1 MSLREIIVDAGQLID
16 YVVAVKWFDAL
27 TAYVN
32 MLNVDFGVP
41 AEKAEGVRFV
51 KREEN
56 AAIYEIGSG
65 SYHFV
70 VDNCPLSISPP

>member
-1 MSLREIIVDAGQLID
+1 LQIPVNAEAVFYIPVGQGQVITEQTL
-16 YVVAVKWFDAL
+16 
-27 TAYVN
+27 
-32 MLNVDFGVP
+32 P

-51 KREEN
+51 KREET

-70 VDNCPLSISPP
+70 VDNRPLSISPPRPPLVTPPANTN

>member
-1 MSLREIIVDAGQLID
+1 LQIPVNAEAVFYIPTGQGQVI
-16 YVVAVKWFDAL
+16 
-27 TAYVN
+27 TE
-32 MLNVDFGVP
+32 GTVP

-70 VDNCPLSISPP
+70 VDNRPLSISPP